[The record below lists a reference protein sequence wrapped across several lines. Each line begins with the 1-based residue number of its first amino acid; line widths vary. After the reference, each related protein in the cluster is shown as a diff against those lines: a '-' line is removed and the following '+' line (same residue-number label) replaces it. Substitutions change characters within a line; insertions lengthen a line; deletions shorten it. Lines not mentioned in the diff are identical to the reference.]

1 MSSPHLDALI
11 AHNHGSA
18 HMQVVYIDIVQYSKR
33 QSYSQSAVI
42 REFTRLVNSTL
53 ATLIPE
59 SDAITGGMTTR
70 DIVKSPTGEGIV
82 IAFTFD
88 EMPFLADQFVQSLE
102 AALRQ
107 HNQPI
112 RCQHF
117 ENTKWCNCHPYLLVK
132 MIIREGMGIVY
143 RDANGAYNIV
153 GPSLASVSLAPPKAS
168 EETAPVAGVPRFLHL
183 EL

>member
-11 AHNHGSA
+11 AQNHGSV

-53 ATLIPE
+53 ATLAPAA
-59 SDAITGGMTTR
+59 SLNPA
-70 DIVKSPTGEGIV
+70 DIIKSPTGEGIV

-88 EMPFLADQFVQSLE
+88 GIPFLADEFVKSFE
-102 AALRQ
+102 TALRE
-107 HNQPI
+107 HNQQNH
-112 RCQHF
+112 CQHF

-132 MIIREGMGIVY
+132 MIIREGLGIVY
-143 RDANGAYNIV
+143 KDANGAYNIV
-153 GPSLASVSLAPPKAS
+153 GPSLASVAVALPEVV
-168 EETAPVAGVPRFLHL
+168 EEAIPVGGVPPFLHL